1 MQLTRYQLALLLLMH
16 LLTQTSKTAAES
28 TKSIFF
34 CAKFRKL
41 KLGTYINFN
50 QTERYL

>member
-34 CAKFRKL
+34 FAQNL
-41 KLGTYINFN
+41 AN
-50 QTERYL
+50 